1 MRDISRRIYKFITC
15 LLLVSLL
22 LTGCGAKKDKE
33 IILTT
38 GFGED
43 EVFKMGES
51 VCTLDEV
58 MVYVADLQKQY
69 EKAYGSQI
77 WNTSIDG
84 VSLENNVK
92 EVALARISQVKAVC
106 LMAQQRGVTL
116 SDEELD
122 LVKKAAEEY
131 YQTYSESE
139 RKTLG
144 IKKDTVERLYTEYA
158 LSKKVY
164 DSIIKDVNPEI
175 SDDEARS
182 ITVKQIYIKTYN
194 YDDDGGL
201 SPYDDNHKQQ
211 ARQKAADLRKRLEN
225 GEDFDTL
232 AFENSDS
239 DQITVSFGKGDV
251 DTSLEVAAFDLS
263 KDELSDVIETEYGF
277 YIVKCLSTFDR
288 EETEENKLKIVDRR
302 KQEAFNGE
310 YEDFV
315 SSVTIKL
322 NKELWESVSFTQ
334 TGLSEGKGFFEIFDE
349 YFGSL

>member
-1 MRDISRRIYKFITC
+1 MRFILKRIYKLIALILIPAVLC
-15 LLLVSLL
+15 
-22 LTGCGAKKDKE
+22 GCGMQKDKE
-33 IILTT
+33 VIITT
-38 GFGED
+38 GFNED
-43 EVFKMGES
+43 EVFKMGDS
-51 VCTLDEV
+51 VCSLDEV
-58 MVYVADLQKQY
+58 MVYIADLQRQY

-77 WNTSIDG
+77 WNTNIDG

-106 LMAQQRGVTL
+106 LMAKDRGVDL
-116 SDEELD
+116 SDEET
-122 LVKKAAEEY
+122 KKVREAAEEY
-131 YQTYSESE
+131 YHTFTSDEIKS
-139 RKTLG
+139 LG
-144 IKKDTVERLYTEYA
+144 IKKDTIEELYTEYA

-182 ITVKQIYIKTYN
+182 ITVKQIYIKTFN

-201 SPYDDNHKQQ
+201 TPYDDSHKDA
-211 ARQKAADLRKRLEN
+211 ARQKAEDLRKRIQN

-239 DQITVSFGKGDV
+239 DEINISFGKGDV
-251 DTSLEVAAFDLS
+251 DISLEVAAFDLS

-277 YIVKCLSTFDR
+277 YIVKCISTFDR

-315 SSVTIKL
+315 SSVTKKL
-322 NKELWESVSFTQ
+322 NNELWESVSINR
-334 TGLSEGKGFFEIFDE
+334 TGLSQGKGFFEIFDE
-349 YFGSL
+349 HFDSL